1 MPEQMNTLLE
11 KAITLATAAHAGH
24 VDRYGQPYILHPLH
38 LMAQMETPEE
48 RMAAVLHDVVED
60 STTTLADLEAAGFP
74 PEVVAAVGLLTH
86 EKESVPYEAYVAR
99 LKLNPLARKVKLA
112 DLQHN
117 MDMRR
122 LPELGA
128 KDWER
133 LQKYHRAW
141 LFLTTPDSLEEWDAD

>member
-1 MPEQMNTLLE
+1 MKIDEVRMMDEQMNALVE

-48 RMAAVLHDVVED
+48 RMTAVLHDVVED
-60 STTTLADLEAAGFP
+60 TEMTLAELQAEGFP
-74 PEVVAAVGLLTH
+74 PEVVRAVGLLTH
-86 EKESVPYEAYVAR
+86 EKERVPYDVYVAN
-99 LKLNPLARKVKLA
+99 LKPNPLARKVKLA
-112 DLQHN
+112 DLEHN
-117 MDMRR
+117 MDIRR
-122 LPELGA
+122 LPELGP

-141 LFLTTPDSLEEWDAD
+141 LFLTTP